1 MTRLAK
7 YFIVALGAVL
17 AVSLLWTVALGVS
30 SESRTAFMAESGY
43 DMFIPPNPETNAKAS
58 QIMAVQ
64 STRSMFHLFV
74 VALLA
79 GAAITALL
87 SSKGSARPALRFGCL
102 GVVVLL
108 LYIEQWQANNHFMD
122 YYDPGVV
129 YADNAVFQRLRSDPG
144 RPRVTLLTRAG
155 FYNMWLSLLFQYW
168 DIDTIEIPAYSRP
181 PGDYLAFF
189 GAVDRVPKRK
199 WELCSVRYILG
210 PKDQGQQFLKAQGC
224 DELTKVAL
232 EFDSQ
237 LGKQALFEFTKALP
251 RAAVF
256 HRWENIASA
265 EETLSRL
272 VDPKFDPQT
281 TVLVKLDAAPGLKAV
296 QGAPPTPVQIE
307 RFDQMRVVL
316 RTAPRSQGILLLND
330 RFYDGWSVT
339 VDGKP
344 AEMLRANFIMRG
356 VALEAG
362 DHRVEFRYNIPVG
375 LKIITWGE
383 WSLIAAGLV
392 LTGFFALRRKGMTE
406 PANRGRARESAGDPP
421 RR

>member
-1 MTRLAK
+1 VSRLAK
-7 YFIVALGAVL
+7 CFIAALGAVL
-17 AVSLLWTVALGVS
+17 AVSLLWTIALGVS

-43 DMFIPPNPETNAKAS
+43 DMFIPQNPETGAKAS
-58 QIMAVQ
+58 QTMSVQ
-64 STRSMFHLFV
+64 STRAMFHLFIM
-74 VALLA
+74 ALLA

-87 SSKGSARPALRFGCL
+87 WTNGSARPALRFGCL
-102 GVVVLL
+102 GVVALL

-122 YYDPGVV
+122 YYHPGTV

-168 DIDTIEIPAYSRP
+168 DIDTIDIPAYSRP

-189 GAVDRVPKRK
+189 GAVDKVPKRK

-210 PKDQGQQFLKAQGC
+210 PKDQGQQFFKSLGC
-224 DELTKVAL
+224 EELMKVAV

-272 VDPKFDPQT
+272 ADPKFDPQT
-281 TVLVKLDAAPGLKAV
+281 TVLVKLDAAPGIKAV

-307 RFDQMRVVL
+307 RFDQMRIVL

-339 VDGKP
+339 VDGRP

-356 VALEAG
+356 VALESG
-362 DHRVEFRYNIPVG
+362 EHRVEFRYNIPAGV
-375 LKIITWGE
+375 KILTWGE
-383 WSLIAAGLV
+383 WSLIGAGLV
-392 LTGFFALRRKGMTE
+392 LTGVFALRRKGTTE
-406 PANRGRARESAGDPP
+406 ADPGK
-421 RR
+421 RRRDDGKR